1 MALSNQSHFPRF
13 FSIPESHL
21 AGFCRFYKMTL
32 PIVKKEPL
40 CFITLCY
47 HSIVVLISFFVLF
60 FSFLPLK
67 FILILSVIIYI
78 NYVRTE
84 DDISFG
90 YAAQTRLLR
99 FSVLNRENAL
109 SLFNCCTY
117 LMSMTVI

>member
-21 AGFCRFYKMTL
+21 VGFCRFYKMTL
-32 PIVKKEPL
+32 AIGKKGPL

-99 FSVLNRENAL
+99 FSLLNRENAL
-109 SLFNCCTY
+109 SLFNCC
-117 LMSMTVI
+117 SI

>member
-1 MALSNQSHFPRF
+1 M
-13 FSIPESHL
+13 
-21 AGFCRFYKMTL
+21 
-32 PIVKKEPL
+32 
-40 CFITLCY
+40 
-47 HSIVVLISFFVLF
+47 
-60 FSFLPLK
+60 
-67 FILILSVIIYI
+67 SVIIYI

-84 DDISFG
+84 DDISFC